1 MRIITMFVAAASQTL
16 PTANQQLSS
25 SSFGF
30 LVYLVI
36 VPNTGEA
43 GFSFCNPE
51 ENQPESDY

>member
-1 MRIITMFVAAASQTL
+1 MFVAAASQTL